1 MDLNQRKLTK
11 NEWETI
17 ESPVSE
23 QEKEVLNLI
32 IQGFN
37 NVNMK
42 YNRYLSLFQ
51 YLKIEYSES
60 MEDYLYNKYFSPK
73 LNEIKKNYPTVL
85 SVFQLM
91 TAKNN
96 PAIKKADLIRLEKND
111 PSKINPENAY
121 EYLLI
126 DTAEQII
133 KYKEKK
139 SSKWLFHYFTLSK
152 LIKNTIHQL
161 NRHVLLFV
169 TKILALYEDDVDLT
183 KVIEHSVDFIEKNS
197 VILKYADISLYEH
210 QKQLFATMKNPDFE
224 ERQTA
229 FRAKLKL
236 QRKHNEDHESDSD
249 YNSDTPLCST
259 EKKALPPRLVLYI
272 APTGTGKTLSPIG
285 ISEKNRVIFVCAAR
299 HVGLALARAA
309 ISVGKKIA
317 FAFGCSSADDI
328 RLHYFAAKEYTVNK
342 RSGQIKKV
350 DNSVGDK
357 VEIIICDLKSYLPAM
372 YYMKAFNPVENIV
385 VYWDEPTITLDYE
398 NHDLH
403 EIIQKNWNEN
413 LIPNMIL
420 SSATLP
426 KPHELTDTL
435 EDFKEKFP
443 GAQIV
448 NIVSHDCKKT
458 IPIINNNGYVV
469 LPHFMSTEYEQVLEI
484 VENCENN
491 LTLLRYFDLKDV
503 VEFILFVE
511 KNNYVIHSNK
521 IARHFACI
529 DDVNM
534 TSIKLHY
541 LRCLKNVIGGSWGS
555 IYISLKSA
563 RVRRIENNDTID
575 PKGVPMKKTGSSNV
589 QDKTSTGGNSCAIY
603 VSTKDAYT
611 LTDGPTLFLA
621 GDVEKIAKFCIQ
633 QANIP
638 AKVMEDILGKIEFN
652 NQVNEKINI
661 LEHNLEDL
669 IEKKTM
675 KQQSGDDSYTAKKLK
690 NEPKSRDKEIGEKDG
705 EVIKLNTDLTLLRSM
720 IKSAELN
727 ETFIPN
733 KPLHLK
739 KWADTLNTVGA
750 FTSDIDED
758 TITDIMLLNDVEDSW
773 KILLLMGIGVF
784 TNHPSIT
791 YTEIMKKLAD
801 QQKLYMI
808 IASSDYIYGTNYQF
822 CHAYLS
828 KDMKLTQEKIIQA
841 LGRVGRNNIQQNYS
855 VRFRDDEQIHKLF
868 YKEENKIEVANMN
881 RLFKGFGVVV

>member
-1 MDLNQRKLTK
+1 
-11 NEWETI
+11 
-17 ESPVSE
+17 
-23 QEKEVLNLI
+23 
-32 IQGFN
+32 
-37 NVNMK
+37 
-42 YNRYLSLFQ
+42 
-51 YLKIEYSES
+51 
-60 MEDYLYNKYFSPK
+60 
-73 LNEIKKNYPTVL
+73 
-85 SVFQLM
+85 
-91 TAKNN
+91 
-96 PAIKKADLIRLEKND
+96 
-111 PSKINPENAY
+111 
-121 EYLLI
+121 LLI

-152 LIKNTIHQL
+152 LIKNTIHHL
-161 NRHVLLFV
+161 SRHILLFV

-197 VILKYADISLYEH
+197 VILKYGDISLYEH

-224 ERQTA
+224 ERQA
-229 FRAKLKL
+229 SFRAELKL
-236 QRKHNEDHESDSD
+236 QRKHNGDQDSDSD
-249 YNSDTPLCST
+249 DDYEAQLCSA
-259 EKKALPPRLVLYI
+259 EKKALAPRLVLYI

-317 FAFGCSSADDI
+317 FAFGCASADDI

-357 VEIIICDLKSYLPAM
+357 VEIIICDVKSYLPAM

-403 EIIQKNWNEN
+403 ETIQKNWNEN

-426 KPHELTDTL
+426 KLHELTDTL

-458 IPIINNNGYVV
+458 IPIINNNGYIV
-469 LPHFMSTEYEQVLEI
+469 LPHFMSTEYERVLEI

-491 LTLLRYFDLKDV
+491 LTMLRYFDLKEV

-511 KNNYVIHSNK
+511 KNNYVTHSNK
-521 IARHFACI
+521 IARQFACI

-534 TSIKLHY
+534 MSIKLHY

-555 IYISLKSA
+555 IYISLKAS
-563 RVRRIENNDTID
+563 RIRRIENNDTID
-575 PKGVPMKKTGSSNV
+575 PKGVPIKKSGNHV
-589 QDKTSTGGNSCAIY
+589 QENTHASASNSCAIY

-661 LEHNLEDL
+661 LEHKLEDL
-669 IEKKTM
+669 IENKTM
-675 KQQSGDDSYTAKKLK
+675 KQQSGDDSYAAKKLK

-705 EVIKLNTDLTLLRSM
+705 EVIKLNSDLTLLRSM

-739 KWADTLNTVGA
+739 KWADTLHTVGA

-855 VRFRDDEQIHKLF
+855 IRFRDDEQINKLF
-868 YKEENKIEVANMN
+868 YKEENKIEVTNMN
-881 RLFKGFGVVV
+881 RLFNRVVV

>member
-32 IQGFN
+32 IQGYN
-37 NVNMK
+37 NVNIK
-42 YNRYLSLFQ
+42 YNRYHSLFQ

-73 LNEIKKNYPTVL
+73 LNEIKKNYQTTL
-85 SVFQLM
+85 SVFQLI

-111 PSKINPENAY
+111 PSKINPDNAY

-126 DTAEQII
+126 DTAEQ
-133 KYKEKK
+133 
-139 SSKWLFHYFTLSK
+139 
-152 LIKNTIHQL
+152 LIKNTIHHL
-161 NRHVLLFV
+161 NRHVLMFV

-197 VILKYADISLYEH
+197 VILKYGDISLYEH

-229 FRAKLKL
+229 FRAELKL
-236 QRKHNEDHESDSD
+236 QRKHNGDPDSDSD
-249 YNSDTPLCST
+249 DDYVAPLCSA
-259 EKKALPPRLVLYI
+259 EKKALAPRLVLYI

-317 FAFGCSSADDI
+317 FAFGCASADDI

-342 RSGQIKKV
+342 RNGRIKKV

-398 NHDLH
+398 NHNLH
-403 EIIQKNWNEN
+403 ETIQKNWNDN

-426 KPHELTDTL
+426 KLHELTDTL

-458 IPIINNNGYVV
+458 IPIVNNNGYVV
-469 LPHFMSTEYEQVLEI
+469 LPHFMSTEYDRVLEI

-491 LTLLRYFDLKDV
+491 LTLLRYFDLKEV
-503 VEFILFVE
+503 VEFILFVD
-511 KNNYVIHSNK
+511 KNNYVTHSNK
-521 IARHFACI
+521 IARNFACI

-534 TSIKLHY
+534 MSIKLHY

-555 IYISLKSA
+555 IYVSLKAS
-563 RVRRIENNDTID
+563 RIKRIENNDTID
-575 PKGVPMKKTGSSNV
+575 PKGVPMKKSGTNDI
-589 QDKTSTGGNSCAIY
+589 QDKTATNNSCAIY

-661 LEHNLEDL
+661 LEHKLEDL

-675 KQQSGDDSYTAKKLK
+675 KQQSGDDSYAAKKLK
-690 NEPKSRDKEIGEKDG
+690 NEPKSRDKDIGEKDG

-739 KWADTLNTVGA
+739 KWADTLHTVGA

-822 CHAYLS
+822 CHSYLS

-855 VRFRDDEQIHKLF
+855 IRFRDDEQINKLF
-868 YKEENKIEVANMN
+868 YKEDNKIEVANMN
-881 RLFKGFGVVV
+881 RLFKSIVG

>member
-32 IQGFN
+32 IQGYH
-37 NVNMK
+37 NVNIK
-42 YNRYLSLFQ
+42 YNRYHSLFQ
-51 YLKIEYSES
+51 YLKIEYSET

-73 LNEIKKNYPTVL
+73 LNEIKKNYQTTL
-85 SVFQLM
+85 SVFQLIS
-91 TAKNN
+91 AKNN
-96 PAIKKADLIRLEKND
+96 PVIKKAHLIRLEKND

-126 DTAEQII
+126 DTAEQIV

-152 LIKNTIHQL
+152 LIKNTIHNL
-161 NRHVLLFV
+161 NRHILLFV

-197 VILKYADISLYEH
+197 VILKYGDISLYEH
-210 QKQLFATMKNPDFE
+210 QKQLFSTMKNPDFE
-224 ERQTA
+224 ERQTS
-229 FRAKLKL
+229 FRAELKL
-236 QRKHNEDHESDSD
+236 QRKHNGDQDSDSD
-249 YNSDTPLCST
+249 DDCDSPLCST
-259 EKKALPPRLVLYI
+259 EKKAPAARLVLYI

-317 FAFGCSSADDI
+317 FAFGCASADDI

-342 RSGQIKKV
+342 RDGRIKKV

-403 EIIQKNWNEN
+403 ETIQKNWNDN

-426 KPHELTDTL
+426 KLHELTETL

-469 LPHFMSTEYEQVLEI
+469 LPHFMSTEYDRVLEI

-491 LTLLRYFDLKDV
+491 LTLLRYFDLKEV
-503 VEFILFVE
+503 VEFILFVD
-511 KNNYVIHSNK
+511 KNNYVTHSNK
-521 IARHFACI
+521 IARNFASI

-534 TSIKLHY
+534 MSIKLHY

-555 IYISLKSA
+555 IYISLKA
-563 RVRRIENNDTID
+563 TRVRRIENNNTID
-575 PKGVPMKKTGSSNV
+575 TKGVPMKKTDSNNI
-589 QDKTSTGGNSCAIY
+589 QDKTSTNNSCAIY

-652 NQVNEKINI
+652 NQVNEKIMI
-661 LEHNLEDL
+661 LEHKLEDL

-675 KQQSGDDSYTAKKLK
+675 KQQSGDDSYAAKKLK

-705 EVIKLNTDLTLLRSM
+705 EVIKLNADLTLLRSM

-739 KWADTLNTVGA
+739 KWADTLHTVGA

-758 TITDIMLLNDVEDSW
+758 IITDIMLLNDVDDSW

-784 TNHPSIT
+784 TNHHSIT

-822 CHAYLS
+822 CHSYLS

-855 VRFRDDEQIHKLF
+855 IRFRDDEQINKLF
-868 YKEENKIEVANMN
+868 YKEENKIEVTNMN
-881 RLFKGFGVVV
+881 RLFKSLVV

>member
-17 ESPVSE
+17 ETPVSE

-32 IQGFN
+32 IQGYN
-37 NVNMK
+37 NVNIK

-96 PAIKKADLIRLEKND
+96 PTIKKADLIRLEKND
-111 PSKINPENAY
+111 PSKINHDNAY

-126 DTAEQII
+126 DTAEQIV

-152 LIKNTIHQL
+152 LIKNSIHNL

-197 VILKYADISLYEH
+197 VILKYGDISLYEH
-210 QKQLFATMKNPDFE
+210 QKQLFSTMKNPDFD
-224 ERQTA
+224 ERQA
-229 FRAKLKL
+229 SFRAECKL
-236 QRKHNEDHESDSD
+236 QKKQNGDDESDSD
-249 YNSDTPLCST
+249 DDDVSPLCST
-259 EKKALPPRLVLYI
+259 EKKAPAPRLVLYI

-342 RSGQIKKV
+342 RDGRIKKV

-403 EIIQKNWNEN
+403 ETIQKNWNEN

-426 KPHELTDTL
+426 KLHELTDTL

-469 LPHFMSTEYEQVLEI
+469 LPHFMSTDYDRVLEI

-491 LTLLRYFDLKDV
+491 LTLLRYFDLKEV
-503 VEFILFVE
+503 VEFILFVD

-521 IARHFACI
+521 IARKFASI
-529 DDVNM
+529 DDINM
-534 TSIKLHY
+534 MSIKLHY

-555 IYISLKSA
+555 IYISLKTN
-563 RVRRIENNDTID
+563 RVKRIENNETID
-575 PKGVPMKKTGSSNV
+575 PKGVPIKKSTIHV
-589 QDKTSTGGNSCAIY
+589 QDKNASSNSCAIY

-621 GDVEKIAKFCIQ
+621 ADVEKIAKFCIQ

-638 AKVMEDILGKIEFN
+638 AKVMEDILAKIEFN
-652 NQVNEKINI
+652 NQVNEKITI
-661 LEHNLEDL
+661 LEHKLEDL

-675 KQQSGDDSYTAKKLK
+675 KQQSGDDSYAAKKLK
-690 NEPKSRDKEIGEKDG
+690 NESKSRDKDIGEKDG
-705 EVIKLNTDLTLLRSM
+705 EVIKLNADLTLLRSM

-855 VRFRDDEQIHKLF
+855 IRFRDDEQINKLF
-868 YKEENKIEVANMN
+868 YKEENKIEVTNMN
-881 RLFKGFGVVV
+881 RLFKTRSII

>member
-32 IQGFN
+32 IQGFH
-37 NVNMK
+37 NVNIK

-229 FRAKLKL
+229 FRAELKL
-236 QRKHNEDHESDSD
+236 QRKHNEHQESDSD
-249 YNSDTPLCST
+249 YDSDTPLCST

-720 IKSAELN
+720 IKPAELN